1 VVDGFG
7 FVILGE
13 RVDVRDSQARFNEV
27 GWGFVDLGSP
37 VAGTAAHLPAGL
49 GDPEAVRRE
58 FRRAAGSLRPPPSP
72 LGGPVPQRITIVT
85 SRAQGN
91 AGGSMQLALRPGST
105 MRVSCSDFVD
115 DGPDGLTLLTDQTV
129 DARSN
134 FWGDASG
141 PTHPGNPGGAGDA
154 IRDSAGGFA
163 GTVLYDPF
171 LAAPASPAD
180 CPVQGALEIPALDP
194 AGLFLLAVL
203 LAAGALAVL
212 RRRSPACPCPPSG
225 AAAAAPGAGAMR
237 RRSE

>member
-1 VVDGFG
+1 
-7 FVILGE
+7 
-13 RVDVRDSQARFNEV
+13 
-27 GWGFVDLGSP
+27 
-37 VAGTAAHLPAGL
+37 
-49 GDPEAVRRE
+49 
-58 FRRAAGSLRPPPSP
+58 
-72 LGGPVPQRITIVT
+72 
-85 SRAQGN
+85 
-91 AGGSMQLALRPGST
+91 

-141 PTHPGNPGGAGDA
+141 PTHPGNPGGAGDV